1 MDFLLLTAVKNL
13 RKLNFPAILI
23 LFVKMHLITQSR
35 LTNQSN
41 GLVYVGKV
49 AYKYKGDMP
58 RNTKITVK
66 SDTVSI
72 SESAF
77 KDCANL
83 TAILIPSS
91 VKHIDKYAFYNCQ
104 GLTKNLTSMTAL
116 KE

>member
-1 MDFLLLTAVKNL
+1 M
-13 RKLNFPAILI
+13 
-23 LFVKMHLITQSR
+23 
-35 LTNQSN
+35 
-41 GLVYVGKV
+41 YVGKV

-91 VKHIDKYAFYNCQ
+91 VKHIDKYAFIIVRDSQ
-104 GLTKNLTSMTAL
+104 NLTSMTAL

>member
-1 MDFLLLTAVKNL
+1 MDFSAFNGCIKLERIKFSSNL
-13 RKLNFPAILI
+13 DTVCENAFNNTKWFN
-23 LFVKMHLITQSR
+23 
-35 LTNQSN
+35 NQPN

-91 VKHIDKYAFYNCQ
+91 VKTY
-104 GLTKNLTSMTAL
+104 
-116 KE
+116 